1 MGNRQPENPPAKEKI
16 RRYYQPFCTPWLMP
30 AMAGRSLYW
39 KIQVYIYSICSI
51 SFKLIFFYRL
61 FICILVLMILI

>member
-1 MGNRQPENPPAKEKI
+1 MTGLL
-16 RRYYQPFCTPWLMP
+16 RYL
-30 AMAGRSLYW
+30 G
-39 KIQVYIYSICSI
+39 IEVYKYSICSI